1 MKGRILIELTTKV
14 PDSGS
19 GMPDLGHD
27 VYWLMKELPKLE
39 YKNTNGQIKPLS
51 DKYTVSR
58 VETNAEPTSD

>member
-1 MKGRILIELTTKV
+1 MNGKIAIELTTHT

-39 YKNTNGQIKPLS
+39 YKDTNGKLRPLG
-51 DKYTVSR
+51 DKYTISHLRTEAV
-58 VETNAEPTSD
+58 PGTS